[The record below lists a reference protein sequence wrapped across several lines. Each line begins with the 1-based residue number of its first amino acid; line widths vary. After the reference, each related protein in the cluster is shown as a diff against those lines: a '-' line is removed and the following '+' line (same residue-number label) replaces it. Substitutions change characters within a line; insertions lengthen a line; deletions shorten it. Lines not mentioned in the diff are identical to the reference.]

1 MNTIERP
8 NRAVLSDALD
18 IFRDVMRPFIIN
30 ALKRVRGRSVEDAIY
45 DALSS
50 YQVNEFQ
57 HRLEVN
63 GGNVEA
69 AIDIGYFPNLVRRN
83 WKREVFGDQFT
94 SDMTVQDKLRIIVQA
109 RNHVSHPETDDL
121 DPEYT
126 RVSLYHIAEV
136 LGKINASEA
145 KGKVEKLRDTHFEP
159 AQPKLLQL
167 DSSVET
173 ESDDTETK
181 SKSKTRVAAGDL
193 KPWREVI
200 PPNVELTQGTFEEA
214 ELAAD
219 LQQVYDGRASA
230 TSYGNPVSFFKQTY
244 LTDGIRSLLVN
255 ALKRLSGKT
264 GAQVIQTK
272 TGFGGGKT
280 HSLIALYHIANSID
294 ALANIPANRDAAETR
309 ADIHRIIKESEWDV
323 DAGIHPKVAV
333 LVGTYLS
340 PTSTAVT
347 EDGDPLNTL
356 WGIMAYQLGGQAAY
370 DLIGD
375 ATKRQDTAPLG
386 DLLDQLFQYVGPCVI
401 LMDELVAYMLNLG
414 DDALGMHYTFIQAL
428 TESVRRATNVVLV
441 VTLPV
446 SQREAGGTK
455 GAAILTTLETR
466 MGRIESVWRP
476 LETEEAFEVVRRRL
490 FGNEI
495 NEIERDHTCEAF
507 LSMYNRAS
515 KDFPQGVRDQ
525 RYLERMKACYPI
537 HPEIFERLHSDW
549 SKNIY
554 EFQRTRG
561 VLRLMANCISR
572 LYRRDDRSPLIMPA
586 NLPLYDPAFS
596 SEFDKLLSGNW
607 DPIFTEADSDGGR
620 ADLIDAKQRRF
631 SDLGGA
637 SRRIARTVF
646 LGSCPGRAIVGIDA
660 TRIHLGVAQPGHRI
674 STYTE
679 ALSEMRGNLYYF
691 YADDNRYYF
700 HTEENLNKVAIDR
713 ADEFSDHEI
722 NEHIILEIG
731 EAVRTHRS
739 KVITCPEDLEA
750 VPDSD
755 ELRLVIL
762 PPDKLLPTRSSET
775 DEATPAALHILT
787 HCGTAGRT
795 HKNTL
800 LFLTAKTDAVRDMK
814 EYIRDFLA
822 WKSITQGER
831 RIQNLTG
838 ERLNQAQASLRK
850 ADESVRNM
858 IPKAY
863 RWTIAPDQQDPQRNE
878 YSMISEQARV
888 LENGDIV
895 ESAFD
900 TFKSREA
907 IIEYETPESL
917 EARLKEYV
925 WSDKNH
931 ISIGDLWNLMTQ
943 YVYMPRLV
951 NKEVL
956 IAAVKEG
963 VENGTFGYAEFYDSE
978 LPTYR
983 GLHFAQPMQ
992 AVSFDGLIVKS
1003 EIAQVK
1009 PLLTLESL
1017 TPILQENV
1025 WDDEQAHVEVK
1036 TVWDMMPAYVDNN
1049 QLKAETLIE
1058 CIEHGVPQGQ
1068 FGYATRMTDTVEYEN
1083 LFFREALVPGIVTF
1097 EGLLID
1103 PKEASAKKDK
1113 LKLGSKRIVARK
1125 IVEGELSLD
1134 DIGDLRQ
1141 EIIGPLS
1148 TDGDDVTIE
1157 IIITAYKEDG
1167 FSQNIE
1173 RSIKENS
1180 IQLNIEVQFT
1190 NE

>member
-18 IFRDVMRPFIIN
+18 IFRDVIRPFIIN

-50 YQVNEFQ
+50 YQVNEFR
-57 HRLEVN
+57 HRLQVN

-94 SDMTVQDKLRIIVQA
+94 ADMTVQDKLRIIAQA

-145 KGKVEKLRDTHFEP
+145 KDKVERLRDKHFEP
-159 AQPKLLQL
+159 AQPKLLPL
-167 DSSVET
+167 DPSV
-173 ESDDTETK
+173 DTETK
-181 SKSKTRVAAGDL
+181 SKSKTRVAAGNL
-193 KPWREVI
+193 KPWRDVI

-244 LTDGIRSLLVN
+244 LTDGMRSLLVS
-255 ALKRLSGKT
+255 ALRRLGGKG
-264 GAQVIQTK
+264 GAPVIQTK

-280 HSLIALYHIANSID
+280 HSLIALYHIANNID
-294 ALANIPANRDAAETR
+294 ALANIPADSDSAQTR
-309 ADIHRIIKESEWDV
+309 AEIHKIIDDAKWDTKARIQ
-323 DAGIHPKVAV
+323 PTVAV
-333 LVGTYLS
+333 LDGTYLS
-340 PTSTAVT
+340 PTDSEVT
-347 EDGDPLNTL
+347 ENGDPLNTL
-356 WGIMAYQLGGQAAY
+356 WGVMAYQLGGQEAY
-370 DLIGD
+370 NLIGD
-375 ATKRQDTAPLG
+375 AARRQDTAPLG
-386 DLLDQLFQYVGPCVI
+386 AQLDRLFEHIGPCVI
-401 LMDELVAYMLNLG
+401 LMDELVAYMLNVG
-414 DDALGMHYTFIQAL
+414 EDALGVNYTFIQAL
-428 TESVRRATNVVLV
+428 TQSVRRAKNVVLV
-441 VTLPV
+441 VTLPE
-446 SQREAGGTK
+446 SQREAGGVQ
-455 GAAILTTLETR
+455 GAAILATLETR
-466 MGRIESVWRP
+466 MGRIETIWKP
-476 LETEEAFEVVRRRL
+476 LETGEAFEVVRRRL
-490 FGNEI
+490 FGNEP
-495 NEIERDHTCEAF
+495 NKQERDRTCNAF
-507 LSMYNRAS
+507 LAMYNRS
-515 KDFPQGVRDQ
+515 KKDFPQGVHEQ

-549 SKNIY
+549 STIH

-561 VLRLMANCISR
+561 VLRMMANCISR
-572 LYRRDDRSPLIMPA
+572 LYRSGDTSPLIMPA
-586 NLPLYDPAFS
+586 NLPLDDPVFAG
-596 SEFDKLLSGNW
+596 EFDKLLTGRW
-607 DPIFTEADSDGGR
+607 DPIFTEADSNGGR

-637 SRRIARTVF
+637 ARRIARTVF
-646 LGSCPGRAIVGIDA
+646 LGSCPSGAIKGIDV
-660 TRIHLGVAQPGHRI
+660 TRIHLGIAQPGHRI

-691 YADDNRYYF
+691 YTDDNRYYF

-713 ADEFSDHEI
+713 ADEFSDREI
-722 NEHIILEIG
+722 NEQIIFEIG

-739 KVITCPEDLEA
+739 KVITCPEDLDA

-755 ELRLVIL
+755 ELRLVVL

-838 ERLNQAQASLRK
+838 ERSNQAQASLRK

-863 RWTIAPDQQDPQRNE
+863 RWAIAPDQLDPQRNE
-878 YSMISEQARV
+878 YSMISEQTRV

-900 TFKSREA
+900 TFKSREV

-925 WSDKNH
+925 WGDKDH
-931 ISIGDLWNLMTQ
+931 ISVGDLWNLMTQ
-943 YVYMPRLV
+943 YVYMPRLI

-956 IAAVKEG
+956 TAAVKEG
-963 VENGTFGYAEFYDSE
+963 VEDGTFGYAEVYDAE
-978 LPTYR
+978 LQAYR
-983 GLHFAQPMQ
+983 GLHFAQPIQ
-992 AVSFDGLIVKS
+992 TVNLGGLIVKS

-1009 PLLTLESL
+1009 PPLTLESL
-1017 TPILQENV
+1017 IPILQENM
-1025 WDDEQAHVEVK
+1025 WDNGQMHVGVK
-1036 TVWDMMPAYVDNN
+1036 RVWDMMPAYVDNN
-1049 QLKAETLIE
+1049 QLEAETLIK

-1068 FGYATRMTDTVEYEN
+1068 FGYVTQMTDTAEYEN
-1083 LFFREALVPGIVTF
+1083 LFFREALVPGVVTF
-1097 EGLLID
+1097 DGLLID

-1113 LKLGSKRIVARK
+1113 MKLGSKRIVARK

-1134 DIGDLRQ
+1134 DIDDLRQ

-1148 TDGDDVTIE
+1148 TDGGDVTIE
-1157 IIITAYKEDG
+1157 ITITAYKEDG

-1180 IQLNIEVQFT
+1180 IQLNIEVQST